1 MQILLFITGLFVFN
15 FYNIAVFAEG
25 ASLEDLMGQLGALKL
40 EQDNLKAHM
49 SKNEEKMRTMEVELQ
64 RLGGVTP
71 TQETARAEEVQATLP
86 TTKKERIEKRLE
98 SLEDMTG
105 KMFLLEPVEEIKK
118 VSEWVCPEGHI
129 YDHAS
134 LDGRCHLCGKPQEER
149 VAYRKFKYARKESI
163 SDRIEAMME
172 EGFKKKVAV
181 GLSATGIFQQL
192 VNSRKKDTSFA
203 EGSFDLLF
211 FHRPMINSTLFVD
224 LEAIGGRGPDFV
236 VGSASG
242 LNDDASR
249 GSTQDSD
256 GVDRVSVR
264 EAWLQSIFMKD
275 RLRLVGGKIDL
286 TNYFDMNVVAND
298 ETTQFLTSAFVN
310 NPVLS
315 PPVNGPGLVGHF
327 DTKKGYG
334 FGLGLQNA
342 RNSGTAVFDRPY
354 TIGEV
359 DYHAPKFLFGQGGNY
374 RLWGRYNGD
383 TRSRAVG
390 LSLDQQFTQRLTGFA
405 RYGITG
411 NTAVD
416 EPKWAWSLGLELSSP
431 FSPRRYDRIATAFS
445 QIKTFNRTKE
455 DLVEAYYNFFL
466 TDHMNLSLNSQV
478 LFPARPELRMSEDG
492 SPLPR
497 ERENDFLTTFGLRL
511 QMDF

>member
-1 MQILLFITGLFVFN
+1 MRGLLRILALLLLSNPCMAVEVEQIERLRGELELLKS
-15 FYNIAVFAEG
+15 EQQ
-25 ASLEDLMGQLGALKL
+25 SLSQKMEHNQSSVERL
-40 EQDNLKAHM
+40 EQEVVRLSGG
-49 SKNEEKMRTMEVELQ
+49 SKPPQAKPT
-64 RLGGVTP
+64 LGEPSTVS
-71 TQETARAEEVQATLP
+71 
-86 TTKKERIEKRLE
+86 KKERLEKRVE

-181 GLSATGIFQQL
+181 GLSATGVFQQL

-203 EGSFDLLF
+203 EGSLDLLF

-354 TIGEV
+354 TIGEA

-390 LSLDQQFTQRLTGFA
+390 LSLDQQFTPRLTGFA
-405 RYGITG
+405 RYGTTG

-431 FSPRRYDRIATAFS
+431 FSSRRYDRIATAFS